1 VIAVKRQTLKSK
13 VKSKINRSRRLVFMR
28 SDFEKLGGYDQVGR
42 ALNALKKDGCLIKI
56 GYGLYSKARTNRLTG
71 QPMLDADGGFV
82 QVVEEAL
89 NRLKVNWDVSDS
101 VSSYQ
106 NGSTQIPANA
116 KVIIRDRFSRQI
128 ATDRHSLQV
137 A

>member
-1 VIAVKRQTLKSK
+1 
-13 VKSKINRSRRLVFMR
+13 MR

-42 ALNALKKDGCLIKI
+42 ALNALIKAGNLIKI

-89 NRLKVNWDVSDS
+89 NRLKVNWEVSNS
-101 VSSYQ
+101 VSLYQ

-116 KVIIRDRFSRQI
+116 EVIIRDRFSRQI
-128 ATDRHSLQV
+128 ATDKYSLQV
-137 A
+137 V